1 MLIINL
7 IGLGLIVLIVW
18 WFWLYKPET
27 QAIDNKSNH
36 GDIVITVENGV
47 YQPASLSVPAGKAVT
62 LAFERKDA
70 SPCAATVQFPDLEIS
85 EELPLNKKVTINLP
99 AMTAGKYAFHCQ
111 MQMYKG
117 ELIVT
122 E

>member
-1 MLIINL
+1 MLVINL

-27 QAIDNKSNH
+27 KALGDENDDE
-36 GDIVITVENGV
+36 DIVITVENGV
-47 YQPASLSVPAGKAVT
+47 YQPASLSVPAGKAIT
-62 LAFERKDA
+62 LVFERKDA

-85 EELPLNKKVTINLP
+85 EELPLNKKLAINLP
-99 AMTAGKYAFHCQ
+99 AMTTGKYAFHCQ

-117 ELIVT
+117 ELIVK
-122 E
+122 